1 MKPKTSQGK
10 KLAFGF
16 LRRVGSKDKYA
27 KRLDKL
33 KQGVLRGT
41 SGLNGPLQTGEEQQ
55 EEASRSLSRQRD
67 LGCALE
73 AMMGS
78 LDVLMQGG
86 PCRRR
91 PARAAKAKP
100 GSKAA
105 AKASSGH
112 GAFFR
117 KASAQIFRAERQV
130 AQQVTSWLTAASV
143 SKQNSA

>member
-16 LRRVGSKDKYA
+16 LSRVGSKDKYA

-33 KQGVLRGT
+33 KQGVLRGN
-41 SGLNGPLQTGEEQQ
+41 SGLNGPLQTGEAQQ
-55 EEASRSLSRQRD
+55 EEAVGSSSRQRD

-91 PARAAKAKP
+91 PARAAKTKF

-105 AKASSGH
+105 AKACSGH
-112 GAFFR
+112 GAVFR
-117 KASAQIFRAERQV
+117 KASAQIFRTEGQV
-130 AQQVTSWLTAASV
+130 TQQV
-143 SKQNSA
+143 SA